1 MSEALLLVIFL
12 ILSGFFSGS
21 ETAITSISRARVEA
35 LLAEQRFGS
44 RSLHRMKGNLNRT
57 LVIILIGNN
66 LVNTGAATLATVV
79 ATEHFGHL
87 GPSLAVGV
95 ITLLLL
101 IFGEITPKT
110 FGSRYAIAVALL
122 AAAPLEL
129 LGKLLLPLVWA
140 LEAFIHWMHSMTSPP
155 KDPSVTETELI
166 AMAEHGT
173 QEGSIEAGEHQMIR
187 RIFDFS
193 TLRASDIM
201 VHRHQIFSLDGKRTI
216 GDALEEIAAQS
227 HYRVPLYAS
236 NPEEINRVVTLP
248 EILSE
253 VAQGNLH
260 KTLSEAGSDPMF
272 VPPNQPVDGLL
283 NTLRAN
289 KDQLIVVVNEFG
301 GLLGLFTLEDI
312 LEELVGEIY
321 DDDEAPQDDQG
332 VSKKVA
338 GSDLLLDGTTE
349 LRILEAH
356 FQQDLAGKPYE
367 SVNLWI
373 IRHLER
379 IPAPGETCVID
390 GLAVKIERASRRR
403 IHEVRISRPRATD
416 LQANTEPADDA
427 QGIAEAENKASARE

>member
-1 MSEALLLVIFL
+1 
-12 ILSGFFSGS
+12 
-21 ETAITSISRARVEA
+21 
-35 LLAEQRFGS
+35 
-44 RSLHRMKGNLNRT
+44 
-57 LVIILIGNN
+57 
-66 LVNTGAATLATVV
+66 
-79 ATEHFGHL
+79 
-87 GPSLAVGV
+87 
-95 ITLLLL
+95 
-101 IFGEITPKT
+101 
-110 FGSRYAIAVALL
+110 
-122 AAAPLEL
+122 
-129 LGKLLLPLVWA
+129 
-140 LEAFIHWMHSMTSPP
+140 
-155 KDPSVTETELI
+155 
-166 AMAEHGT
+166 
-173 QEGSIEAGEHQMIR
+173 MIR

-201 VHRHQIFSLDGKRTI
+201 VHRHQIFSLDGRRTI
-216 GDALEEIAAQS
+216 GDALGEIAAQS
-227 HYRVPLYAS
+227 HYRVPLYAN

-283 NTLRAN
+283 DALRAN

-312 LEELVGEIY
+312 LEELVGDIY
-321 DDDEAPQDDQG
+321 DDDEAPPDDQG
-332 VSKKVA
+332 VSTKVA

-356 FQQDLAGKPYE
+356 FQQDLAGKPYD

-403 IHEVRISRPRATD
+403 IHEVRISRPRTAD
-416 LQANTEPADDA
+416 LQATTAPAADA
-427 QGIAEAENKASARE
+427 QGIAAAENKASARE